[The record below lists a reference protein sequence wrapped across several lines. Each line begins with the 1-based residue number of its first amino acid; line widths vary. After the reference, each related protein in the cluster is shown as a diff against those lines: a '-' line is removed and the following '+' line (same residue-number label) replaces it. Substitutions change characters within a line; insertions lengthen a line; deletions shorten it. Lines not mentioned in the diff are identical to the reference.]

1 MSKLVETY
9 SKLKED
15 NPNTILLFKQGIFF
29 IVLTDDA
36 QKLSNSFG
44 FKLTYLNSETLK
56 CGFPCSNIDK
66 YLNKF
71 NNMNLE
77 IRIID
82 SNTLYKPNEYSINN
96 NIKKIIEKIKK
107 INVDTLSISESYEFI
122 EELQKEVNKIIL

>member
-29 IVLTDDA
+29 IVLADDA

-82 SNTLYKPNEYSINN
+82 SNTLYRPNEYSINN
-96 NIKKIIEKIKK
+96 NIKK

-122 EELQKEVNKIIL
+122 AELQKELNKIIL

>member
-29 IVLTDDA
+29 IVLADDA

-82 SNTLYKPNEYSINN
+82 SNTLYRPNEYSINN
-96 NIKKIIEKIKK
+96 NIKK

>member
-29 IVLTDDA
+29 IALADDA

-56 CGFPCSNIDK
+56 CGFLCSNIDK

-82 SNTLYKPNEYSINN
+82 SNTLYRPNEYSINN
-96 NIKKIIEKIKK
+96 NIKK

>member
-29 IVLTDDA
+29 IALADDA

-82 SNTLYKPNEYSINN
+82 SNTLYRPNEYSINN
-96 NIKKIIEKIKK
+96 NIKK

>member
-29 IVLTDDA
+29 IVLADDA

-82 SNTLYKPNEYSINN
+82 TNTLYRPNEYSINN
-96 NIKKIIEKIKK
+96 NIKK

>member
-29 IVLTDDA
+29 IALADDA

-82 SNTLYKPNEYSINN
+82 SNTLYRPNEYSINN
-96 NIKKIIEKIKK
+96 NIKKI
-107 INVDTLSISESYEFI
+107 NVDTLSISERYEFI

>member
-29 IVLTDDA
+29 IALADDA

-96 NIKKIIEKIKK
+96 NIKKI
-107 INVDTLSISESYEFI
+107 NVDTLSISESYEFI

>member
-15 NPNTILLFKQGIFF
+15 NPNAILLFKQGIFF
-29 IVLTDDA
+29 IVLADDA

-82 SNTLYKPNEYSINN
+82 SNTLYRPNEYSINN
-96 NIKKIIEKIKK
+96 NIKK

>member
-29 IVLTDDA
+29 IALADDA

-82 SNTLYKPNEYSINN
+82 INTLYRPNEYSINN
-96 NIKKIIEKIKK
+96 NIKK
-107 INVDTLSISESYEFI
+107 
-122 EELQKEVNKIIL
+122 